1 MDKFD
6 YPWRLT
12 AQVDLIIQAK
22 KKREEDKARKS
33 EVNGA

>member
-12 AQVDLIIQAK
+12 AQVDLIIQAM

-33 EVNGA
+33 KVNGA